1 MHNNQL
7 IQLLENRDQS
17 GFEYLYNKYADAL
30 YGYIT
35 RVISDRTAAEQLLK
49 ESFIK
54 IWQECP
60 GFDLSQF
67 NLFSCMLRVTTGLLV
82 EYATQKGEN
91 RKETLQ
97 KIIRANGAPI
107 YATAS

>member
-1 MHNNQL
+1 MDNNQL
-7 IQLLENRDQS
+7 IQLLENRDKS

-35 RVISDRTAAEQLLK
+35 RVINDQPAAEQLLK
-49 ESFIK
+49 DSFIK

-60 GFDLSQF
+60 AFDLSQF
-67 NLFSCMLRVTTGLLV
+67 NLFSCMLRITTGLLV
-82 EYATQKGEN
+82 EYSGKKGEN
-91 RKETLQ
+91 HQETLQ
-97 KIIRANGAPI
+97 KIIRANGAPL